1 MRARCWVGK
10 RFAMPLNPRRTR
22 VTLFAVCC
30 IVVLLSGCG
39 AARPGRFEAFAAAGT
54 TYTKARGEFLR
65 QSLEL
70 YVDRDSLELRKQHA
84 ATNLS
89 VADRQQLLSAQ
100 DKIVLERVKIVDDLE
115 RHGDVLRQY
124 FAALAQL
131 SSSKGVA
138 GAESAAGGL
147 AAEIAK
153 LSESLGAS
161 SIGGVPIGAVL
172 SRVSGFAIGSFRNR
186 ALARH
191 LEANAATIDRELWL
205 EEEALRLITEEMIA
219 DQTALRNE
227 ARRTMVTV
235 PYRADAPLPADW
247 EKARRVQLLA
257 EAGIAR
263 AKAAQDAARELR
275 LAYEALCKGANENA
289 GVTDLQ
295 TAVGRLVRYV
305 GDFGATQTQ
314 NP

>member
-1 MRARCWVGK
+1 MRTQYWVGK
-10 RFAMPLNPRRTR
+10 RFAMLPKLRRTR
-22 VTLFAVCC
+22 VTLFGVCC
-30 IVVLLSGCG
+30 IVFLLSGCG
-39 AARPGRFEAFAAAGT
+39 AARPGRFEAFAVAGT

-89 VADRQQLLSAQ
+89 VADRQQLLDAQ

-115 RHGDVLRQY
+115 RHGDVLRLY
-124 FAALAQL
+124 FAALSQL

-138 GAESAAGGL
+138 GAESAASGL
-147 AAEIAK
+147 AAEIGK

-161 SIGGVPIGAVL
+161 SIGGVPIGTVL
-172 SRVSGFAIGSFRNR
+172 SRASGFAIGAFRNR

-191 LEANAATIDRELWL
+191 LEANAATINRELWL

-219 DQTALRNE
+219 DQTVLRNE

-235 PYRADAPLPADW
+235 PYRADTPLPADW

-295 TAVGRLVRYV
+295 SAVSRLVRFV
-305 GDFGATQTQ
+305 GDFAAAQTQ